1 MKTSYGLPALREK
14 VLEVLKDAFLNNH
27 IEEQE
32 YESRLKQALHAQYV
46 EDLRLV
52 LYDFPKNIK
61 EELFEEATP
70 KNSPIASNPHPL
82 VPTETVFR
90 SILSGDDREVAH
102 IGTSI
107 SFSAILGEQ
116 KVNLRKSSFSASQI
130 HLDASSYLGS
140 VILDLRNEQLE
151 GKHFDIYIDNIL
163 GSIKILIPAACRI
176 NNQLTSVMGEFVVK
190 NKKKSWFQSLFKQ
203 TEELTL
209 EANFSINIYG
219 KCILGEVTIEY

>member
-1 MKTSYGLPALREK
+1 MKTSYGLPTLREK

-32 YESRLKQALHAQYV
+32 YESRLKQALNAQYV

-61 EELFEEATP
+61 DKIFEENTP
-70 KNSPIASNPHPL
+70 KNSPIAPNLSPIL
-82 VPTETVFR
+82 PTETVFR
-90 SILSGDDREVAH
+90 SILSGDNSEIAH
-102 IGTSI
+102 IGDSI

-116 KVNLRKSSFSASQI
+116 KANLRKSSFSASQI
-130 HLDASSYLGS
+130 HLDALSYLGS
-140 VILDLRNEQLE
+140 ITLDLRNEDLE
-151 GKHFDIYIDNIL
+151 GKHFDIYVDNIL

-176 NNQLTSVMGEFVVK
+176 DNQLNNVMGDFSIK
-190 NKKKSWFQSLFKQ
+190 NTKKSWFKSFFKQ
-203 TEELTL
+203 TEGLTQ
-209 EANFSINIYG
+209 EANFSITIYG